1 VAVSNK
7 GRIIGVVGWKDSGK
21 TRVVEHLV
29 RALGARG
36 LVVGTVKHVHDEVS
50 LEPGAKDSA
59 RHLDAGAACTA
70 TVGGGL
76 SVVLSREDDDLE
88 QVVGRYLALCDCV
101 VVEGFKRSG
110 IPKVAVLPDGNELPE
125 GIENVVAVVY
135 RGNRP
140 DGYPAYTIEEI
151 DNLCEFLLKEGVL
164 DEPGKRATLM
174 VNGRPVRMNDF
185 VKTSLTGVI
194 QGFLASLRDVKDP
207 TTIELTIKVR

>member
-1 VAVSNK
+1 M
-7 GRIIGVVGWKDSGK
+7 
-21 TRVVEHLV
+21 
-29 RALGARG
+29 
-36 LVVGTVKHVHDEVS
+36 
-50 LEPGAKDSA
+50 
-59 RHLDAGAACTA
+59 
-70 TVGGGL
+70 
-76 SVVLSREDDDLE
+76 
-88 QVVGRYLALCDCV
+88 VGRYLALCDCV